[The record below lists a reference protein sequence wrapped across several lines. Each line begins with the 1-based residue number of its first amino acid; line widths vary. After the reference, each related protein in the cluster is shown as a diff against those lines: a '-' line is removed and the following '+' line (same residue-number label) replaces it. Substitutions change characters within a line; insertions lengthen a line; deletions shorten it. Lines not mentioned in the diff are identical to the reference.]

1 MVMTG
6 ISETRFNLD
15 AVQGNEVVDFAVLD
29 SNYQVLGN
37 NAAHLTLGN
46 SFTNNQLIAGNL
58 GITGV
63 TRRLTIPVGQ
73 PNQQDC
79 LVILAEQPSSLGTWL
94 VFATPSTSSAGQ
106 RHTNVT
112 LHGVMPTGITPP
124 AGLLLTL
131 DEDTHRVSIAAT
143 NTFQDA
149 TVPSLTLAA
158 GGTDRV
164 VIPGVAGNPISVT
177 GGLTMTGNLS
187 AVNGT
192 FTGTLAITGAASFS
206 STMAVTG
213 MLSANGGV
221 TATSLTISAGG
232 SINGALT
239 VTGAVTLQST
249 LSVNGL
255 TTLSSLN
262 VSGAVTVG
270 TTLAV
275 TGATTLSGVLNI
287 GTGGAYIQPSGARVQ
302 ISSLTVTPG
311 ATTLGATTVNQMVC
325 QTTIQMPVDNSI
337 YWGDA
342 YHRLFSSSNNWFY
355 FDAWQGW
362 QWRSSSNGYP
372 TVLTLDYAGNL
383 TCQGSFVAAGNVQA
397 NSQVFTTPGSL
408 YLRAADGNVH
418 IDVGNATLY
427 VSGPIVTYNRL
438 ITNGWDVGWSN
449 SMGGNAICS
458 GYFYQRANG
467 GCRVWDNFD
476 FNFAV
481 AGYGYYLVQRDGNG
495 GIQVGGGGGI
505 YWPSGAAGGRP
516 AYIIGQAGDGWMH
529 WYNSNSVGPAPFD
542 GIGAYGSTGTSNGN
556 WVRNSTIG
564 IDRTGQWVVFYN
576 GRFHTPTDPGPI
588 YYRLLHNGGQIDY
601 HQDDCIVPTDRGHP
615 QDWGIALFWQ
625 GFASAGDWF
634 ACDTNCDSNGGQTIS
649 GYLYCYFIP
658 TPDYPN

>member
-58 GITGV
+58 GITGL

-206 STMAVTG
+206 STMPVTG

-221 TATSLTISAGG
+221 TATSPTISAGG

-239 VTGAVTLQST
+239 VTGAVTLQS
-249 LSVNGL
+249 
-255 TTLSSLN
+255 
-262 VSGAVTVG
+262 
-270 TTLAV
+270 TLAV

-383 TCQGSFVAAGNVQA
+383 TCQGSFVAAG
-397 NSQVFTTPGSL
+397 
-408 YLRAADGNVH
+408 
-418 IDVGNATLY
+418 
-427 VSGPIVTYNRL
+427 
-438 ITNGWDVGWSN
+438 
-449 SMGGNAICS
+449 
-458 GYFYQRANG
+458 
-467 GCRVWDNFD
+467 
-476 FNFAV
+476 
-481 AGYGYYLVQRDGNG
+481 
-495 GIQVGGGGGI
+495 
-505 YWPSGAAGGRP
+505 
-516 AYIIGQAGDGWMH
+516 
-529 WYNSNSVGPAPFD
+529 
-542 GIGAYGSTGTSNGN
+542 
-556 WVRNSTIG
+556 
-564 IDRTGQWVVFYN
+564 
-576 GRFHTPTDPGPI
+576 
-588 YYRLLHNGGQIDY
+588 
-601 HQDDCIVPTDRGHP
+601 
-615 QDWGIALFWQ
+615 
-625 GFASAGDWF
+625 
-634 ACDTNCDSNGGQTIS
+634 
-649 GYLYCYFIP
+649 
-658 TPDYPN
+658 

>member
-58 GITGV
+58 GITGL

-192 FTGTLAITGAASFS
+192 FTGTLAITGAAS
-206 STMAVTG
+206 
-213 MLSANGGV
+213 
-221 TATSLTISAGG
+221 
-232 SINGALT
+232 
-239 VTGAVTLQST
+239 
-249 LSVNGL
+249 
-255 TTLSSLN
+255 
-262 VSGAVTVG
+262 
-270 TTLAV
+270 
-275 TGATTLSGVLNI
+275 LSGVLNI

-481 AGYGYYLVQRDGNG
+481 AGYGYYLVQRDSAG

-505 YWPSGAAGGRP
+505 YWPSGGVGGRP
-516 AYIIGQAGDGWMH
+516 AWVLGQAGDGWMH

-564 IDRTGQWVVFYN
+564 IDRTGQWVVF
-576 GRFHTPTDPGPI
+576 
-588 YYRLLHNGGQIDY
+588 
-601 HQDDCIVPTDRGHP
+601 
-615 QDWGIALFWQ
+615 
-625 GFASAGDWF
+625 
-634 ACDTNCDSNGGQTIS
+634 
-649 GYLYCYFIP
+649 
-658 TPDYPN
+658 